1 MWIGILLAIVL
12 TIAFLSYRRNR
23 DTPFQSSESDNRNY
37 SGDGGTYMSNAYSD
51 PASSGDHH
59 EQDHNNDNETDNDS
73 NSDGDAGGDGD
84 GGSDGGGDGGD

>member
-1 MWIGILLAIVL
+1 MWIGIILAIVL

-23 DTPFQSSESDNRNY
+23 DTPFQSRESDNRNY

-59 EQDHNNDNETDNDS
+59 EQNHDDENNAVDSDN
-73 NSDGDAGGDGD
+73 DGDAGSDGD